1 MMKEFLKK
9 YKWTIIKTLIVFLI
23 IIAIAVGT
31 YFILRAC
38 GFTEKEQYIELRDRL
53 GDSALFWF
61 IIGFL
66 QIIQVIF
73 IPLTNQIITV
83 PLALVFNDELWK
95 VWITSWISIWL
106 ATMILYWLGGV
117 GGKKVLKWILN
128 DEEQTERCTNW
139 LNRGWVFYPICMLL
153 PLPDDIITTLAGTG
167 KMNFLFVAIC
177 AFLTRG
183 IDTACSVYGWGYLT
197 KFWWGWI
204 ILISGIIALLLLTF
218 FLWKYDQ
225 KQRKNSQTEEE

>member
-1 MMKEFLKK
+1 MKEFLKK